1 MEEKPQ
7 EKKKFFQFEPIN
19 LTKIITY
26 LIVIIVIMIF
36 FRPEIT
42 GFMGSLSERGF
53 SVSADGIQFDAVTEP
68 STILT
73 NVSDDP
79 RLTAQNSN
87 QERELNQLDKEH
99 VRPGDFSSFGKSSLT
114 DLINRIQELDENAIA
129 VIDFRVND
137 QDSYYYKD
145 PTMLKYLTIASS
157 KIRYLAFYD
166 ERKFQG
172 YIKIERVIK
181 GLAANEQVFENF
193 GEKLRNN
200 QWTRFRGLVPTTHSF
215 SKPPTIENLHTALIE
230 SGQDEVPLLTDGR
243 LTAIFTYEDI
253 VKSIYQQKEE
263 NRVIRSM

>member
-53 SVSADGIQFDAVTEP
+53 SVNADGITFDAVTEP

-87 QERELNQLDKEH
+87 QERELNQLDDEQ

-114 DLINRIQELDENAIA
+114 DLIKRIQNLDESAIA

-137 QDSYYYKD
+137 QNSYYYKD

-166 ERKFQG
+166 DQKFQG

-181 GLAANEQVFENF
+181 GLAANEKVFEDF

-200 QWTRFRGLVPTTHSF
+200 DWRNFRGLISASHSF
-215 SKPPTIENLHTALIE
+215 DVDPTIQELYTALSE

-243 LTAIFTYEDI
+243 LTAIFTYEDLSLI
-253 VKSIYQQKEE
+253 HI
-263 NRVIRSM
+263 